1 MIILYL
7 CEKNKTLFA
16 YGAKYALLWPP
27 NDPHASISV
36 HVVCNV
42 HLKSP
47 RKKAEGVVVL
57 GASAEIR
64 KKGVN
69 MTSGTIMQK
78 ICSGL

>member
-7 CEKNKTLFA
+7 CEKTKTLFA
-16 YGAKYALLWPP
+16 YGAKYALLTP

-47 RKKAEGVVVL
+47 RKRLKESSF
-57 GASAEIR
+57 SAHQPKSG
-64 KKGVN
+64 KKREHD
-69 MTSGTIMQK
+69 
-78 ICSGL
+78 

>member
-64 KKGVN
+64 KKAW
-69 MTSGTIMQK
+69 T
-78 ICSGL
+78 

>member
-7 CEKNKTLFA
+7 CEKTKTLFA
-16 YGAKYALLWPP
+16 YGAKYALLTP

-64 KKGVN
+64 KKA
-69 MTSGTIMQK
+69 
-78 ICSGL
+78 